1 MVTAILL
8 LISSFIYYV
17 SSEERLTQFQ
27 NRLKGRANNDA
38 QIYSIFKDSSEAI
51 LRKIDHSSM
60 LHMEDKS
67 VVIYNM
73 DGKILYQFHADAES
87 VKTFTAEQ
95 IQNAQKNG
103 EYFFKIGDLDALTY
117 YHEDASTSLVVGI
130 AAYDEFGFERLL
142 QLKNVLITTL
152 FLGILM
158 AAMVGLLFSKQ
169 LLSPL
174 SGIIRTVRNISANN
188 LNERIEVND
197 SQDEWALLIK
207 TFNELLDRIQQSFNT
222 QRRFISNASHE
233 LSTPLT
239 SMSSQL
245 EVMLQNERTV
255 EEYKSVLKSLQ
266 EDIIHLKILTKSL
279 LEIAKAGSQGS
290 IELVE
295 IRIDEILFR
304 VMGDIHKIDKDF
316 NVLVDFEVLPEN
328 EEDLLVFGNPELLYS
343 SFKNLVENACKYSDD
358 HLAKILIKIQEK
370 RILVSIHNNGNVIP
384 ETDMDVLFQPFYR
397 GKEAMN
403 IKGFGLGLP
412 LTKRII
418 SLHKG
423 SISVV
428 SNKEEG
434 TIFTVDLPNTSAFY

>member
-1 MVTAILL
+1 M